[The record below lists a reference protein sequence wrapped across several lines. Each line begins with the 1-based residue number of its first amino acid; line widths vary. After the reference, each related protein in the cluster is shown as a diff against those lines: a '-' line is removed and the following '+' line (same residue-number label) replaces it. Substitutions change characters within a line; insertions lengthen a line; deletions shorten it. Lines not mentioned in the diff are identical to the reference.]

1 MAKKTEEIKD
11 EKIKE
16 EIVEDEKINEEKSEG
31 VKIKEEK
38 KEKKKKKKDK
48 KKKIHSPGRI
58 AVKVIAALMALCMIF
73 AVAATCIFYI
83 QYYL

>member
-1 MAKKTEEIKD
+1 MAKKTEEVKE

-16 EIVEDEKINEEKSEG
+16 EIIEDEKINEEIVED
-31 VKIKEEK
+31 VKIKDEKKKKKKKK
-38 KEKKKKKKDK
+38 KEKKKKT
-48 KKKIHSPGRI
+48 HQPGRI
-58 AVKVIAALMALCMIF
+58 AVRIIAALMALCMIF